1 MAARTSLGFFG
12 KLPCNGDFLERRVPQ
27 AFLDVWD
34 PWLQQCVH
42 ASRQALEEA
51 WLPSYLSSPLWRFV
65 LSESVCG
72 SGAYAGVVAPSV
84 DRVGRYFPLT
94 ILAQI
99 DIDTCPL
106 EFATQRASWFEA
118 IESLVLTALEESSV
132 NLDWF
137 DAQVIELGR
146 RLDEMPLPGD
156 GGLSELMAQSR
167 FPEQGSVWRVPLQ
180 SAGGLQIAIN
190 AFAYR
195 QLAAQLRPVS
205 LWWTEGSGATAPS
218 WLSLRGLPAPAQFS
232 AMLNGRWA
240 EAGWND
246 LGELSLGVLPG
257 SGADAQTHADVAGY
271 GMADA
276 LALDPF
282 PLATGPGGST
292 GAGPTGPGST
302 GAGSTAPGATGP
314 GSTGP
319 LSMLVPDVDFAP
331 VAARPSS
338 TFAAR
343 ESSQVADSGVPRVTL
358 PEVQLSAIEA
368 NRAAF
373 IVRPEVGLWAI
384 AATDPGADPSAARL
398 ISDAL
403 QQLNSAP
410 SLTGLVEA
418 VRQLLGD
425 VHRRL
430 RHLATRDVQ
439 SVQASANFV
448 ALLVSRAECAL
459 LSAGEV
465 QKFRVRERVLDPID
479 DAHSALEGSLPDS
492 GSLMDL
498 LAVDSSTAQS
508 IGAGGFQDLRAHYDR
523 LQREDQWILC
533 AGPVLAPREVGHLIA
548 AAAGGTPISVQVIV
562 DMLSGGA
569 LIERVVPALTVEI

>member
-1 MAARTSLGFFG
+1 MAARTSLGFYG

-42 ASRQALEEA
+42 ASRQALEET

-106 EFATQRASWFEA
+106 NVATQRASFFEA
-118 IESLVLTALEESSV
+118 IESLVVTALEESSV

-146 RLDEMPLPGD
+146 LLDEAPLPGD
-156 GGLSELMAQSR
+156 GGLAELMVQSR
-167 FPEQGSVWRVPLQ
+167 FPEQGAAWRVPLP
-180 SAGGLQIAIN
+180 SAAGLQTAIN
-190 AFAYR
+190 SFAYR

-205 LWWTEGSGATAPS
+205 LWWTEGSGATCPS
-218 WLSLRGLPAPAQFS
+218 WLTLRGLPAPAQFS

-246 LGELSLGVLPG
+246 LGELSQAP
-257 SGADAQTHADVAGY
+257 ADVSGY
-271 GMADA
+271 AMADA
-276 LALDPF
+276 LAIDPAPDPF
-282 PLATGPGGST
+282 PVATAAGPVATGLGSTALEATGPV
-292 GAGPTGPGST
+292 
-302 GAGSTAPGATGP
+302 ATGSL
-314 GSTGP
+314 ST
-319 LSMLVPDVDFAP
+319 LVGDGDFAP
-331 VAARPSS
+331 EPKRPSS
-338 TFAAR
+338 TDSVG
-343 ESSQVADSGVPRVTL
+343 ESSKVADSGMPRVTL
-358 PEVQLSAIEA
+358 PDVQLSAIET

-373 IVRPEVGLWAI
+373 IVRPDVGLWAI
-384 AATDPGADPSAARL
+384 AAVDPGVDPTAARL

-403 QQLNSAP
+403 QQLAP
-410 SLTGLVEA
+410 AASLTGLVEA

-439 SVQASANFV
+439 RVEASANFV
-448 ALLVSRAECAL
+448 AMLVSRAECAL

-479 DAHSALEGSLPDS
+479 DAHDSLEGSVPDS

-498 LAVDSSTAQS
+498 LSVDPSTAQG

-523 LQREDQWILC
+523 LQREDRWILC
-533 AGPVLAPREVGHLIA
+533 AGAVLAPREVGHLIA

-562 DMLSGGA
+562 DTLAGGA